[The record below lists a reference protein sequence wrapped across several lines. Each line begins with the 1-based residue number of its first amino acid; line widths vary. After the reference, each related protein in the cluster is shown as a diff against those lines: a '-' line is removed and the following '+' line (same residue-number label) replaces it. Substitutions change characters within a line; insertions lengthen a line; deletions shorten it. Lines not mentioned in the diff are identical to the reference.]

1 LWDLSAAQIDEVVRT
16 GRVRR
21 TFTLY
26 SPASGVVATKNVVDG
41 QAITAGQS
49 LYTIADLTDVWI
61 DLALREADASSVR
74 VGAGADIEITGL
86 PGHAFKG
93 QVAYVYPTLDTASR
107 ALRARVVVSN
117 SGRVLKPGMYAAVRL
132 RAVSRP

>member
-1 LWDLSAAQIDEVVRT
+1 MRETPSFTHSLRNAAGLPKDLLAQIDEVVRT

-61 DLALREADASSVR
+61 D
-74 VGAGADIEITGL
+74 
-86 PGHAFKG
+86 
-93 QVAYVYPTLDTASR
+93 
-107 ALRARVVVSN
+107 
-117 SGRVLKPGMYAAVRL
+117 
-132 RAVSRP
+132 